1 MKNIGRFFSRSF
13 HSPARA
19 TNFHRYIKNSRTSD
33 YDVASHARNPNHR
46 TIPPIR
52 RILLVIKRN
61 DFTHVVSSIDTR
73 GWIPVHPGW
82 STSPCFPSQEFPT
95 ARNIVGRARR
105 RSNTDVAQGFYD
117 LFGRRL
123 PSDTRYRLVPAS
135 YVRTE
140 HRPTRQLPTPPLELT
155 CLVTGRLD
163 EKKTPH
169 NGWNSRK
176 KESFDSS
183 VWPSGAAHSHPSF
196 SPPVYGNW
204 RIKVSCCSSS
214 NYSIINRKNRYLEKT
229 RKRENYR
236 ESKISR

>member
-1 MKNIGRFFSRSF
+1 MKNIGRF
-13 HSPARA
+13 HSPGRA

-117 LFGRRL
+117 LFGCRL
-123 PSDTRYRLVPAS
+123 PSDTRYRLLPAS

-140 HRPTRQLPTPPLELT
+140 TT
-155 CLVTGRLD
+155 
-163 EKKTPH
+163 
-169 NGWNSRK
+169 NSTT
-176 KESFDSS
+176 SDA
-183 VWPSGAAHSHPSF
+183 PSGADLLGRRPTGREKNSSQRVEFPKEREFRLFGLTEWRRSFPSF

-214 NYSIINRKNRYLEKT
+214 NYSIINRKDRYLEKT

>member
-1 MKNIGRFFSRSF
+1 MKNMGRFFSRSF
-13 HSPARA
+13 HSPGRA

-95 ARNIVGRARR
+95 ARNIVHV
-105 RSNTDVAQGFYD
+105 VAATPTLLKGFTIYSGVD
-117 LFGRRL
+117 FRPTHGIAWYQPRMF
-123 PSDTRYRLVPAS
+123 
-135 YVRTE
+135 E
-140 HRPTRQLPTPPLELT
+140 QKRPTRQLPTPPLELT

-204 RIKVSCCSSS
+204 GIKVSCCSSS
-214 NYSIINRKNRYLEKT
+214 NYSIINRKDRYLEKT